1 MQSAAYKKRLR
12 VWGENY
18 FSLPSAAPRRAA
30 SATHFKPS
38 RAMAI
43 NQLHITYSSQ
53 ILLTY
58 NYAHTGLAGNSQ
70 RAQPTSRCASSKIQ
84 TLFHSKLVR
93 PACRAGH
100 TGGPAG
106 RGTAAA
112 AVAAAAGQAATLYQ
126 SVQQYYI
133 TQYCNHPGQQ
143 PSSSSSSS
151 PILPMLFSALQWL
164 WLEIHNCEKLRL
176 NYLKWSFMAPS

>member
-1 MQSAAYKKRLR
+1 MRASQLC
-12 VWGENY
+12 
-18 FSLPSAAPRRAA
+18 SLQPIKNVYVSGGKIIFPCRAPRRTA

-151 PILPMLFSALQWL
+151 PILPMLFSALQCGSGSKY
-164 WLEIHNCEKLRL
+164 IIVRN
-176 NYLKWSFMAPS
+176 